1 MPSCPVKTKDWSWA
15 DSTYF
20 WILGLGVSERAKV
33 PLHERL
39 NDLSA
44 VKTRFKNSSVP
55 LQQYRIHQRRIINL
69 QNIIQSPPKPLNCML
84 QLIEVLIQLLE
95 LLGNFLLNRSLDG
108 EKSKAQ
114 QKWIIHIISWLCN
127 DTEKNLTLLLSCMC
141 ACTHRH
147 TPTYLDTRH
156 WLSPGL
162 ITSVLDLKA
171 TLFMAKN
178 MTFEF
183 RQASIPVLILLPS
196 SHITAVIIFN
206 FSTIPYD

>member
-114 QKWIIHIISWLCN
+114 QKMDN
-127 DTEKNLTLLLSCMC
+127 
-141 ACTHRH
+141 THYFLIVQWYRKKPHSAPLMHVRMH
-147 TPTYLDTRH
+147 TQTHTYLPRH
-156 WLSPGL
+156 STLTQPWSHHVSSGFESYTVYGKEYDLWIPAGL
-162 ITSVLDLKA
+162 NSCL
-171 TLFMAKN
+171 N
-178 MTFEF
+178 
-183 RQASIPVLILLPS
+183 S
-196 SHITAVIIFN
+196 STQ
-206 FSTIPYD
+206 